1 MPICIGM
8 TGGRGHCV
16 TPSPRVRSDD
26 PFETDSMTLRIGIDI
41 GGTFTDLV
49 AIAGDGR
56 VITRKTASTPH
67 DYGEGIV
74 NGLSALLAEE
84 PGEVTDVLHATTVG
98 SNTILEAK
106 GARTALITTRGF
118 RDILEIRDLRM
129 PVLYD
134 ITWTKPRALVERR
147 LRLEVTE
154 KMRPDGSVAVPLDMD
169 SVAAAIDMIRR
180 EEVRGLAICLLHSY
194 ANPAHERAIADAV
207 RAALPDVAIS
217 VSSEIL
223 PEIKEYPRTST
234 TVINAYVQ
242 PVVRAYITALDAR
255 LRALG
260 IEAPLQLMQSNGGL
274 ASAAFAAASPAHIIE
289 SGPAAGVVGGAAL
302 ARRLDEPR
310 VITFDMGGT
319 TAKAGLVEGGEVLR
333 SEAIEVG
340 GGVMVGSRLLV
351 GAGYMLK
358 LPTIDLA
365 EVGAGGG
372 SICRLDAAGAP
383 KVGPISAGAD
393 PGPVCYGR
401 GGTQPT
407 ITDCNLVLG
416 YLDPGGLVG
425 GAMKLDLEAA
435 RSAIARDLAGP
446 MGCSVE
452 DAAYGMLRLASA
464 TMMRAIRAVSVE
476 RGRDPRQFALLAF
489 GGNGPLF
496 AAGIAAELGIRRVLI
511 PPLPGVFSAFG
522 LLVADAEHHASQSLR
537 TKLDSVEPTRIAAAL
552 AELEK
557 TGAAQLAKDGFPAAR
572 QDVRRAALARYVGQ
586 SSEIEVPLTGPITP
600 DAIAAAFGEEH
611 ERTYGF
617 RAPASEPVEL
627 TGLSV
632 ITRGL
637 PERPRLPD
645 RIPPFAAPGPSSRL
659 AWFASGGWTETP
671 VVDRAALAKGPRV
684 GPLIVQEYDATCLV
698 PHGATASVDGFGNIC
713 VEIGV

>member
-1 MPICIGM
+1 MN
-8 TGGRGHCV
+8 
-16 TPSPRVRSDD
+16 
-26 PFETDSMTLRIGIDI
+26 LRIGIDI

-49 AIAGDGR
+49 AITGDGQ

-74 NGLSALLAEE
+74 NGLSDLLRQH
-84 PGEVTDVLHATTVG
+84 PGTVTDVLHATTVG

-106 GARTALITTRGF
+106 GAKTALITTKGF

-134 ITWTKPRALVERR
+134 ISWTKPRALVERR
-147 LRLEVTE
+147 LRLEVAE
-154 KMRPDGSVAVPLDMD
+154 KLRPDGTVVQALDMETVD
-169 SVAAAIDMIRR
+169 AAIEMLRR
-180 EEVRGLAICLLHSY
+180 EGVKGLAICLLHSY
-194 ANPAHERAIADAV
+194 ANPEHEKAIAAAV

-217 VSSEIL
+217 ISSEIL

-242 PVVRAYITALDAR
+242 PVVRAYITALVAR
-255 LRALG
+255 LKALG

-274 ASAAFAAASPAHIIE
+274 ASAAFAAAAPAHIIE

-302 ARRLDEPR
+302 ARRLNEPR

-319 TAKAGLVEGGEVLR
+319 TAKAGLVEYGEVLR

-358 LPTIDLA
+358 LPAIDLA

-383 KVGPISAGAD
+383 KVGPVSAGAD

-401 GGTQPT
+401 GGTAPT
-407 ITDCNLVLG
+407 ITDCNLALG

-425 GAMKLDLEAA
+425 GAMKLDLDAA
-435 RSAIARDLAGP
+435 RAAIARDLAGP
-446 MGCSVE
+446 MGVSVE
-452 DAAYGMLRLASA
+452 DAAFGMLRLASA

-476 RGRDPRQFALLAF
+476 RGRDPRQFALLGF

-496 AAGIAAELGIRRVLI
+496 AAGIAKELGIARVLI

-522 LLVADAEHHASQSLR
+522 LLVADAEHHATQSVR
-537 TKLDSVEPTRIAAAL
+537 TRLDAADPARIL
-552 AELEK
+552 AVLTDLERA
-557 TGAAQLAKDGFPAAR
+557 GSAQLARDGFPAIR
-572 QDVRRAALARYVGQ
+572 QETRRAALARYLGQ
-586 SSEIEVPLTGPITP
+586 SSEIEVPLTGTVTP
-600 DAIAAAFGEEH
+600 ASIAEAFGVEH

-627 TGLSV
+627 MGLSV
-632 ITRGL
+632 ITRGM
-637 PERPRLPD
+637 PERPRLPE
-645 RIPPFAAPGPSSRL
+645 RIPPFAASVPATRR
-659 AWFASGGWTETP
+659 AWFPNGGWTETP
-671 VVDRAALAKGPRV
+671 VVDRAGLAKGPRV

-698 PHGATASVDGFGNIC
+698 PHSFRASVDSFGNIAM
-713 VEIGV
+713 EATA

>member
-1 MPICIGM
+1 MN
-8 TGGRGHCV
+8 
-16 TPSPRVRSDD
+16 
-26 PFETDSMTLRIGIDI
+26 LRIGIDI

-49 AIAGDGR
+49 AITGDGQ

-74 NGLSALLAEE
+74 NGLSDLLRQH
-84 PGEVTDVLHATTVG
+84 PGTVTDVLHATTVG

-106 GARTALITTRGF
+106 GAKTALITTKGF

-134 ITWTKPRALVERR
+134 ISWTKPRALVERR
-147 LRLEVTE
+147 LRLEVAE
-154 KMRPDGSVAVPLDMD
+154 KLRPDGTVVQALDMETVD
-169 SVAAAIDMIRR
+169 AAVEMLRR
-180 EEVRGLAICLLHSY
+180 EGVKGLAICLLHSY
-194 ANPAHERAIADAV
+194 ANPEHEQAIAAAV
-207 RAALPDVAIS
+207 RKALPDVAIS
-217 VSSEIL
+217 ISSEIL

-255 LRALG
+255 LKALG

-274 ASAAFAAASPAHIIE
+274 ASAAFAAAAPAHIIE

-302 ARRLDEPR
+302 ARRLNEPR

-319 TAKAGLVEGGEVLR
+319 TAKAGLVEDGEVLR

-358 LPTIDLA
+358 LPAIDLA

-383 KVGPISAGAD
+383 KVGPVSAGAD

-401 GGTQPT
+401 GGTAPT
-407 ITDCNLVLG
+407 ITDCNLALG

-435 RSAIARDLAGP
+435 RAAIARDLAGP
-446 MGCSVE
+446 MGVSVE
-452 DAAYGMLRLASA
+452 DAAFGMLRLASA

-476 RGRDPRQFALLAF
+476 RGRDPRQFALLGF

-496 AAGIAAELGIRRVLI
+496 AAGIARELGIARVLI

-522 LLVADAEHHASQSLR
+522 LLVADAEHHATQSIR
-537 TKLDSVEPTRIAAAL
+537 TRLDAADPARIL
-552 AELEK
+552 AVLTELERAGS
-557 TGAAQLAKDGFPAAR
+557 TQLTRDGFLPAR
-572 QDVRRAALARYVGQ
+572 QETRRAASARYLGQ
-586 SSEIEVPLTGPITP
+586 SSEIEVPLTGSITP
-600 DAIAAAFGEEH
+600 ASIAEAFGVEH

-617 RAPASEPVEL
+617 RAPSSEPVEL
-627 TGLSV
+627 MGLSV

-637 PERPRLPD
+637 PERPRLPEH
-645 RIPPFAAPGPSSRL
+645 IPPFAASVPPTRR
-659 AWFASGGWTETP
+659 AWFPNGGWTETP
-671 VVDRAALAKGPRV
+671 VVDRAGLAKGPRV
-684 GPLIVQEYDATCLV
+684 GPLIVQEYDATCLI
-698 PHGATASVDGFGNIC
+698 PDSFRASVDSFGNIAM
-713 VEIGV
+713 EATA